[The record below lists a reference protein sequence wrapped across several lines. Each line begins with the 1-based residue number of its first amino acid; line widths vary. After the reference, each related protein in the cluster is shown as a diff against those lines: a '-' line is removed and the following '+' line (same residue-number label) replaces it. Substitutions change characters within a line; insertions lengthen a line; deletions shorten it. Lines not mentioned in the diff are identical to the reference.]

1 MGEDGELLLTLLAA
15 YAEEEA
21 RSVSENQKWRIKS
34 NYEQGLPWSIT
45 MYGYRQVN
53 GRLEV
58 VPEEAEIIR
67 LAADLYLEG
76 YGRYKLED
84 AFAAVNIKGRH
95 TGGISWKMPLPP

>member
-1 MGEDGELLLTLLAA
+1 
-15 YAEEEA
+15 
-21 RSVSENQKWRIKS
+21 
-34 NYEQGLPWSIT
+34 

-53 GRLEV
+53 GRLEI

-84 AFAAVNIKGRH
+84 AFAAIGIKGRQGANM
-95 TGGISWKMPLPP
+95 GGNSIIDLICNEKIVGICCCKNPLW

>member
-1 MGEDGELLLTLLAA
+1 MGVDVFFEEQNIHTMGEDGELLLTLLAA

-53 GRLEV
+53 GGWKSYRKK
-58 VPEEAEIIR
+58 PR
-67 LAADLYLEG
+67 S
-76 YGRYKLED
+76 YGWPPTSIWK
-84 AFAAVNIKGRH
+84 V

>member
-1 MGEDGELLLTLLAA
+1 
-15 YAEEEA
+15 
-21 RSVSENQKWRIKS
+21 
-34 NYEQGLPWSIT
+34 

-95 TGGISWKMPLPP
+95 GANMGGNSIVDLICNEKIVGDMLLQRLLW

>member
-1 MGEDGELLLTLLAA
+1 MGVDVFFEEQNIHTMGEDGELLLTLLAA

-58 VPEEAEIIR
+58 VP
-67 LAADLYLEG
+67 
-76 YGRYKLED
+76 
-84 AFAAVNIKGRH
+84 
-95 TGGISWKMPLPP
+95 